1 MNQEQ
6 KLEYLI
12 LYLVK
17 QTQKDIKNF
26 VLPSSYSEKRSLFR
40 ALMNTWQVSLLSE
53 EFLQIQNSFLQE
65 ELKEKQIQTLETLK
79 PIQKSLY
86 VWQGDITL
94 LAVDAIVN
102 AANSSLLGCFIPE
115 HRCIDNVIHSAA
127 GLQLRK
133 ACYDIIQ
140 QQGHKE
146 ETGQVKITSAYN
158 LPSKYILH
166 TVGPIII
173 NGVTQE
179 KENLLI
185 SCYKSCLD
193 VALKNNLKSL
203 AFCCISTGEFHFPN
217 DRACELA
224 INTVKDFLDKNVY
237 PMQIVFNVFKDLDYQ
252 LYLSALK

>member
-6 KLEYLI
+6 RLEYLI
-12 LYLVK
+12 FYLAK
-17 QTQKDIKNF
+17 QTREYNKNF
-26 VLPSSYSEKRSLFR
+26 VLPNSFEQKRSLLR
-40 ALMNTWQVSLLSE
+40 ALMNTWQVNVLSE
-53 EFLQIQNSFLQE
+53 EFLQIQDDFLQE
-65 ELKEKQIQTLETLK
+65 ELKTKKIQKITELK
-79 PIQKSLY
+79 PIQKNIY

-94 LAVDAIVN
+94 LNVDGIVN

-115 HRCIDNVIHSAA
+115 HRCIDNVIHSFA

-140 QQGHKE
+140 QQGHQE
-146 ETGQVKITSAYN
+146 ETGQAKITSAYN
-158 LPSKYILH
+158 LPSKYVLH
-166 TVGPIII
+166 TVGPIITG
-173 NGVTQE
+173 NLTQE

-185 SCYKSCLD
+185 SCYNSCLNL
-193 VALKNNLKSL
+193 ALENNLKSL

-224 INTVKDFLDKNVY
+224 ISTVKDFLEKNAY
-237 PMQIVFNVFKDLDYQ
+237 PMQIIFNVFKELDYQ